1 MFSLGERLSEA
12 GHAAPLMM
20 CCLPAD
26 AAAYQQ
32 EEDQRQTPPS
42 ASWHVTDTVTFP
54 TKPVDDISF
63 PVLTGPTSARAASSS
78 PDRLA
83 PTTPD
88 QLLAPLPACKVNP
101 ISNFHNLLASQE
113 EEEEAQDALASFHQ
127 LLISQELS
135 KQDRLSR
142 FHELLASQE
151 LNKDGELS
159 QPCSHHGLS
168 TGRPTEAHQGA
179 SSPACLIA
187 LERICVS
194 WNHVAVLTAMP
205 PKHPCVT
212 LTFLQDSP

>member
-1 MFSLGERLSEA
+1 MCCTALRMFSLGERLSEA

-42 ASWHVTDTVTFP
+42 ASWHVTDTVTSP

-151 LNKDGELS
+151 LNKDGEPLVSLASRVRTMAS
-159 QPCSHHGLS
+159 QLDALQKRTKVPPPLHVLLHSEGS
-168 TGRPTEAHQGA
+168 V
-179 SSPACLIA
+179 SPGIML
-187 LERICVS
+187 L
-194 WNHVAVLTAMP
+194 
-205 PKHPCVT
+205 
-212 LTFLQDSP
+212 F